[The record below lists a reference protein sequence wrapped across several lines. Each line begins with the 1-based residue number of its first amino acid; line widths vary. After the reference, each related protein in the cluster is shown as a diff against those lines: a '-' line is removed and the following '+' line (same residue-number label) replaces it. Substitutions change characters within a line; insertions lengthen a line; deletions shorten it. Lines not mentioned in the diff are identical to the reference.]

1 MSRHGI
7 RRGAF
12 VVATALLL
20 LPRCG
25 FSAPPAGQ
33 PLLIR
38 APDSPIALGGGTG
51 NVALGKVNQDG
62 KLDLVVAG
70 GGGLTVFI
78 GQGDGR
84 FRAAAGGPIKLPT
97 PSTELVTGE
106 FNGDGKL
113 DLAVANHDS
122 YGVVLL
128 FGDGSGGFAIAPSSP
143 VIMREGPHP
152 HTHGLNA
159 GDLNGDGTIDI
170 MSVNSDDHDVSI
182 AFGDGKGGFT
192 RATSTFPVARSPYP
206 AALGDLD
213 ADGHLDIV
221 VTSSA
226 RQSGQPESAPGAVTV
241 LLGDGRGG
249 FRGGP
254 VPLRTVSP
262 GFVAIAD
269 VNGDHKPDLVAT
281 HLERRELT
289 ILAGDGKGVFTE
301 IAGSPF
307 DLGANAWHFAVAD
320 LNGDG
325 KADVAAGVGDGV
337 RVMLGDGR
345 GGFLPAPG
353 PVIATGRGT
362 WQLTAGDVNGDGRTD
377 VVTGDMQGRSVT
389 VLLAR

>member
-12 VVATALLL
+12 FLAATLLL

-25 FSAPPAGQ
+25 FPAPPAGRS
-33 PLLIR
+33 LLTG
-38 APDSPIALGGGTG
+38 APDSPIALGDGPG
-51 NVALGKVNQDG
+51 NLVLGKVNQDA
-62 KLDLVVAG
+62 KLDLVVAS
-70 GGGLTVFI
+70 GGGLTVFL

-84 FRAAAGGPIKLPT
+84 FRAAPGGPITLPA
-97 PSTELVTGE
+97 PSTELVSGE

-128 FGDGSGGFAIAPSSP
+128 IGDGNGGFTPAPNSP
-143 VIMREGPHP
+143 VVMREGPHA

-159 GDLNGDGTIDI
+159 GDLNGDGAADLV
-170 MSVNSDDHDVSI
+170 SVNSDDHDVSI
-182 AFGDGKGGFT
+182 ALGDGKGGFT
-192 RATSTFPVARSPYP
+192 RAASTFPVARSPYP
-206 AALGDLD
+206 AALGDLN
-213 ADGHLDIV
+213 ADGHPDIV

-226 RQSGQPESAPGAVTV
+226 RNSGPGSAPGAVTV

-249 FRGGP
+249 FSGAP

-262 GFVAIAD
+262 GFVAVAD
-269 VNGDHKPDLVAT
+269 VNGDRKPDLVAT

-289 ILAGDGKGVFTE
+289 ILTGDGKGGFTE
-301 IAGSPF
+301 ITGSPF
-307 DLGANAWHFAVAD
+307 DLGGTAWQFAVAD

-325 KADVAAGVGDGV
+325 KTDVAAGVGDGV
-337 RVMLGDGR
+337 RVMIGDGR
-345 GGFLPAPG
+345 GGFQPAPG
-353 PVIATGRGT
+353 PVAATGKGT
-362 WQLTAGDVNGDGRTD
+362 WQLAAGDVNGDGRSD